1 MEALVWFFSPLL
13 TWIFGIETTVLQ
25 IIITKYFD
33 SHIVLKGLVI
43 NYMSKLFQVFG
54 KMKKKKKKK
63 KISTV
68 NRPSNIDKKIN
79 KLIDF

>member
-43 NYMSKLFQVFG
+43 NYMSKLFQFFL
-54 KMKKKKKKK
+54 KIKKKKKKK
-63 KISTV
+63 KSAQ
-68 NRPSNIDKKIN
+68 SIDGQILIKKSIN
-79 KLIDF
+79 

>member
-1 MEALVWFFSPLL
+1 MEALVWFFSPLF

-63 KISTV
+63 KKSAQSIESK
-68 NRPSNIDKKIN
+68 IFIKKSIN
-79 KLIDF
+79 

>member
-63 KISTV
+63 SAQ
-68 NRPSNIDKKIN
+68 SIDGQILIKKSIN
-79 KLIDF
+79 

>member
-54 KMKKKKKKK
+54 KMKKKKKKSAQSIDGQILIK
-63 KISTV
+63 KS
-68 NRPSNIDKKIN
+68 IN
-79 KLIDF
+79 

>member
-54 KMKKKKKKK
+54 KMKKKKKK
-63 KISTV
+63 ISTV
-68 NRPSNIDKKIN
+68 NIPSNIYKKIN

>member
-54 KMKKKKKKK
+54 KIKKKKKKK
-63 KISTV
+63 KSAQ
-68 NRPSNIDKKIN
+68 SIDGQILIKKSIN
-79 KLIDF
+79 

>member
-33 SHIVLKGLVI
+33 SHIVLKRLVI

-54 KMKKKKKKK
+54 KMKKKKKSAQSIDGQMLIKK
-63 KISTV
+63 S
-68 NRPSNIDKKIN
+68 IN
-79 KLIDF
+79 